1 MDYKVGDKVRLLKSS
16 DLRLNPQVES
26 MIRDNVNNI
35 FTVVEVDEND
45 ELCPIRIDLKEP
57 HGNIWLI
64 KDEFKLETLE
74 SEKIDTEV
82 PSENG
87 LQKKVLKVLDV
98 ILKCFGVFGVFMA
111 LIIVIIKCSEDRHNN
126 DYYDLPDSTAV
137 DTVADTAIVD
147 TAYTDNYFEENLDD
161 VYDVDAV
168 CPDNIF
174 YEDNLFTGT

>member
-57 HGNIWLI
+57 HGDIWLI

-74 SEKIDTEV
+74 SWEHVIGNVVFEDFAQENCVLIKVHGIAEKIPYE
-82 PSENG
+82 
-87 LQKKVLKVLDV
+87 KLDS
-98 ILKCFGVFGVFMA
+98 
-111 LIIVIIKCSEDRHNN
+111 LII
-126 DYYDLPDSTAV
+126 YLQAV
-137 DTVADTAIVD
+137 KELI
-147 TAYTDNYFEENLDD
+147 
-161 VYDVDAV
+161 
-168 CPDNIF
+168 
-174 YEDNLFTGT
+174 

>member
-57 HGNIWLI
+57 YGNIWLI

-74 SEKIDTEV
+74 SWEHVIGNVVFEDFAQENSVLVKVHGIAEKIPYE
-82 PSENG
+82 
-87 LQKKVLKVLDV
+87 KLDS
-98 ILKCFGVFGVFMA
+98 
-111 LIIVIIKCSEDRHNN
+111 LII
-126 DYYDLPDSTAV
+126 YLQAV
-137 DTVADTAIVD
+137 KELI
-147 TAYTDNYFEENLDD
+147 
-161 VYDVDAV
+161 
-168 CPDNIF
+168 
-174 YEDNLFTGT
+174 